1 MQASPSELQAIT
13 QIFLDRDSAIRRGMV
28 VGGTRYEVHRHHP
41 PAIYGR
47 TMGANI
53 QPEQSEGAAV
63 VKSENPGANGE
74 PTYAFI
80 TYLMPNVSA
89 RMVPI
94 LQRFVND
101 HLSSTS

>member
-1 MQASPSELQAIT
+1 
-13 QIFLDRDSAIRRGMV
+13 
-28 VGGTRYEVHRHHP
+28 
-41 PAIYGR
+41 
-47 TMGANI
+47 MGANI

-63 VKSENPGANGE
+63 VKAEPAPGSTGE

-94 LQRFVND
+94 LQRFVAD
-101 HLSSTS
+101 HLST